1 MRRKQLTIAQLHK
14 MFHVE
19 HYVRRRRGSPKK
31 SEPAQKPPKN
41 LASAAIGDKDTQIH
55 IASSQR

>member
-1 MRRKQLTIAQLHK
+1 MKRRRLTIAQLHK

-31 SEPAQKPPKN
+31 MEPAQKAPKN
-41 LASAAIGDKDTQIH
+41 LPAAAIGDKETQIH
-55 IASSQR
+55 IASLNQ